1 MVVPKKTYTIKS
13 VYFNIKYN
21 FICLSETFKDSSA
34 LDNLV
39 DIQGY
44 NLVHTDHSDNTKIG
58 EVCIYYKESLPFW
71 VINWASIKKG
81 DSICNLSLSK
91 WK

>member
-1 MVVPKKTYTIKS
+1 MIVPKKTYTIKS

-58 EVCIYYKESLPFW
+58 EVWIYYKESLPF
-71 VINWASIKKG
+71 
-81 DSICNLSLSK
+81 
-91 WK
+91 